1 MTDGLDYIR
10 EEIAKFG
17 KKASVEV
24 VRWEIDVRTGDQN
37 IPVKISV
44 NANVALKELSKP
56 MNKRS
61 YIWSRIRPL
70 GIEPFKNPGIAEGSL
85 EDPILRS
92 KLKDALRDEILAE
105 LKGTADTG
113 LNSEEVTEAPKK
125 KKKKLEI
132 TDESDSQ
139 ATGESTWVD
148 PTISNDPYLA

>member
-17 KKASVEV
+17 KKAKVQV

-70 GIEPFKNPGIAEGSL
+70 GVEPFKNPGITEGSL

-105 LKGTADTG
+105 LKASADVG
-113 LNSEEVTEAPKK
+113 LNSDEVLEAPKK
-125 KKKKLEI
+125 KKKKIEVS
-132 TDESDSQ
+132 DDPESPT
-139 ATGESTWVD
+139 TGESTWVD
-148 PTISNDPYLA
+148 PTIYNDPYNA